1 MVDVC
6 MAWGRS
12 LVAYVFLCAYIALVG
27 PPALVWTFL
36 TGRAAH
42 IFALG
47 IFGAKMG
54 RILLGVRLQAEGLER
69 ILGDTPTV
77 YFINHRSHV
86 DVAVFE
92 VLLPRCPKLRAIY
105 KAEMDRLPILA
116 PAMRAAGFVPV
127 HRGDRQRA
135 LEAVDAAIARL
146 AEGYSFLLAPE
157 GTRGTSDTMLPLK
170 KGGLVMAIK
179 AQAPVV
185 PIALIGTGA
194 LMPRGQ
200 LYVKPGTMIVRI
212 GREVPT
218 RGLTLADRDALS
230 ERVRDQ
236 FTALLAGPDGQ
247 RVP

>member
-1 MVDVC
+1 MVQVC
-6 MAWGRS
+6 VAWGRS
-12 LVAYVFLCAYIALVG
+12 LVAYAFLCLYIAIVG
-27 PPALVWTFL
+27 PPALLWTFL

-42 IFALG
+42 IFTLG

-54 RILLGVRLQAEGLER
+54 RILLGVRLQVEGLDR
-69 ILGDTPTV
+69 IRPETPTV
-77 YFINHRSHV
+77 YLINHRSHV
-86 DVAVFE
+86 DVAIFE
-92 VLLPRCPKLRAIY
+92 VLIPRCPKVRAIY

-127 HRGDRQRA
+127 HRGDRLRA

-194 LMPRGQ
+194 IMPRGQ
-200 LYVKPGTMIVRI
+200 LYVRPGTMTIRV

-218 RGLTLADRDALS
+218 VGLTLADRDELS
-230 ERVRDQ
+230 ERVRNQ
-236 FTALLAGPDGQ
+236 FTELLAGPDGQ
-247 RVP
+247 RGQ